1 MWAIERSVI
10 SVRTKVGQTA
20 LTRTP
25 VPASSAATARV
36 SPMTA
41 CLDAV
46 YALV

>member
-1 MWAIERSVI
+1 M

-36 SPMTA
+36 RPTTA
-41 CLDAV
+41 CLEAV
-46 YALV
+46 